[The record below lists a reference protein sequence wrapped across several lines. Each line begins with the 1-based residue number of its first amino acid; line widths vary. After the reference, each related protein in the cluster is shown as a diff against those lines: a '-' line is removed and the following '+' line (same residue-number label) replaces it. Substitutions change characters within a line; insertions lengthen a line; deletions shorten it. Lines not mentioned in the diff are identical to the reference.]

1 MDIWSLSRVGSL
13 RTYILC
19 SCNNKSNA
27 RQLQE
32 GDISHCLPLQCLKS
46 RTSSQKTW
54 CASKCN
60 EGPARHSLGITGP
73 HFCKLGRN
81 APSLVIM
88 WIWDQL
94 NATSSS
100 ISRSLSVGCLFF
112 SVQPMQCLVSAEF
125 GLWFPWQR
133 YKPQSIR
140 FCKARKTRAG
150 RAKEICKK
158 QGIRLSTSIFR
169 GSNNGKLNMQTLW
182 WYCLF
187 LFFSLFISLL
197 LVGVWL
203 WSQWNSPMHL
213 DFPIS
218 HSCHCVF
225 GCCVCLH
232 YACLVTFLGQYRIN
246 GKRMYLSLKRGLWS
260 L

>member
-1 MDIWSLSRVGSL
+1 MQDNYRHQSLSPPP
-13 RTYILC
+13 T
-19 SCNNKSNA
+19 
-27 RQLQE
+27 
-32 GDISHCLPLQCLKS
+32 
-46 RTSSQKTW
+46 SQKSTW

-73 HFCKLGRN
+73 HFCKRGRN

-88 WIWDQL
+88 WIWDQS
-94 NATSSS
+94 NATRSS
-100 ISRSLSVGCLFF
+100 ISRSLSVGCHFF

-133 YKPQSIR
+133 YKLQSIR
-140 FCKARKTRAG
+140 FCKARKTRAA

-169 GSNNGKLNMQTLW
+169 GSNNGKLNMQTQW

-187 LFFSLFISLL
+187 LFFSLFIALL

-203 WSQWNSPMHL
+203 WSQWNSPMPL

-232 YACLVTFLGQYRIN
+232 YACLVTFLGQYRSN
-246 GKRMYLSLKRGLWS
+246 GKRMYLR
-260 L
+260 